1 MFDGIKVIRDAR
13 MSEYTTLKLGG
24 PADYLAFPTDRVQ
37 TAQLLAEAMEAG
49 IPVTVIGRGSNLLVR
64 DGGIRG
70 LVIRIGKEMSRIRI
84 EGNTIRAQAGAML
97 GTVAAAAAEAGLTGL
112 EFASGIPGNLGGG
125 VYMNAG
131 AYEESLS
138 GIVTRAEG
146 LRPDGTVFS
155 YTGDEMKFGYRTSR
169 AAEENLI
176 VTDAELTLQPG
187 NRDMIRAKMQ
197 ELNRRRADKQPLNV
211 PSAGST
217 FKRPEGHFAGALIEQ
232 CGLKG
237 YRIGGA
243 EVSTKHAG
251 FLVNQGES
259 AEDFLS
265 LIRYVQKTV
274 EERTGVKLETEVRI
288 IGEERI

>member
-84 EGNTIRAQAGAML
+84 EGNTVRAQAGAML

-125 VYMNAG
+125 IYMNAG

-265 LIRYVQKTV
+265 LIHYVQKTV